1 MTTTDL
7 VPEFKDLSFYSNPEA
22 NKPRYATLTEQF
34 QSKFNVA
41 PEFFSRS
48 PGRVNLIGDHI
59 DYCYF
64 SVLPMALDVDVIAAV
79 SKKPEGDNSITIVNT
94 NPQFQEES
102 IELPKDGEVI
112 TIDQTKFTWANYFKC
127 GLIVAHKFI
136 LERYPE
142 LVNNGKSPLAGLNLY
157 FDGNVPTGGG
167 LSSSAAFCVA
177 STLAV
182 LRGNGIK
189 EVSKADLTR
198 ITVVSEHY
206 VGVNTGGMDQC
217 ASIYGGKRK
226 ALLIQF
232 KPKLIGI
239 PFELPIIK
247 PHDMVFLVSN
257 SLLESN
263 KHETAPVNYNL
274 RAVEAATSAEY
285 MASKFDLKLTQD
297 SNLSTG
303 TLRGFLDTYYETIKG
318 EPRWD
323 GNDIDIGIRR
333 LSELMQLIETE
344 EIFTADEKIGF
355 TTAAAAKALKLTE
368 QQFHDR
374 FLSLFPVRY
383 EKLKLYQR
391 TKHIFG
397 DSLRVLQVLKLIQDA
412 SSTDQQK
419 FLQEFG
425 KLMNES
431 QVSCNL
437 LNNASKPGLEEIC
450 DIATKNGSFGSRV
463 TGAGFGGSVVHLT
476 TIDHLPQLIEALTTK
491 YYKQHFPNITQEE
504 LDQAIVVS
512 KPATGTCI
520 VEL

>member
-1 MTTTDL
+1 MANVDL
-7 VPEFKDLSFYSNPEA
+7 VPKFNDLSFYSTPDA
-22 NKPRYATLTEQF
+22 NKPRYELLRQ
-34 QSKFNVA
+34 KFHTRFNA
-41 PEFFSRS
+41 EPEFFSRS

-79 SKKPEGDNSITIVNT
+79 SKKAAGDNSVTIANT
-94 NPQFQEES
+94 NQQFQEETFD
-102 IELPKDGEVI
+102 LPDHGEVI
-112 TIDQTKFTWANYFKC
+112 DIDQTKFTWANYFKC

-136 LERYPE
+136 IERYPE
-142 LVNNGKSPLAGLNLY
+142 LVNNGKSPLQGLNLY

-182 LRGNGIK
+182 LRGNGIQDI
-189 EVSKADLTR
+189 SKADLTR

-232 KPKLIGI
+232 KPKLIGV

-247 PHDMVFLVSN
+247 PHDMVFLVTN

-285 MASKFDLKLTQD
+285 LAAKFDLKLVQD

-344 EIFTADEKIGF
+344 DIYTADEKIGF
-355 TTAAAAKALKLTE
+355 TTSAAAKALKLTE
-368 QQFHDR
+368 EEFHAR
-374 FLSLFPVRY
+374 FLNKFPVRY

-397 DSLRVLQVLKLIQDA
+397 DSLRVLQVLKLIQQA
-412 SSTDQQK
+412 GTNQEQ
-419 FLQEFG
+419 FLQNFG
-425 KLMNES
+425 QLMNES

-437 LNNASKPGLEEIC
+437 LNNASTPELEEIC
-450 DIATKNGSFGSRV
+450 EIATKNGSFGSRV

-476 TIDHLPQLIEALTTK
+476 TTDQLPHLIEALTTD
-491 YYKQHFPNITQEE
+491 YYKQKFPKITQEE
-504 LDQAIVVS
+504 LDLAIVVS